1 MLSLRQEVQE
11 MAKQMDPDLE
21 RGLREES
28 ERTKND
34 PYPTGAKFTRPNGAQ
49 SRRSDSST
57 SS

>member
-1 MLSLRQEVQE
+1 